1 MKNDT
6 GKRIFLVV
14 LAAIFGLLLYMC
26 IDGGSIIQW
35 TAEVAY
41 PRQNESLSI
50 EWLDEGVIR
59 IGGEGKLYGTDMQ
72 AMIEGTGKT
81 SAEVTDIIIG
91 DGITEIG
98 YDVICEYPILH
109 TIRLGDNVRI
119 AGNGSIRECPE
130 LWFVF
135 VPSGIEK
142 ISRDFL
148 YECNDCIV
156 VTDGAASKLPRL
168 RNTRK
173 ANVIGNVDSY
183 AAMQEAWT
191 NGTELP
197 EMLQHWWK
205 DVQPDKAEP

>member
-1 MKNDT
+1 MMHDT
-6 GKRIFLVV
+6 GKRVFLAV
-14 LAAIFGLLLYMC
+14 LVIVFGLLLYMC
-26 IDGGSIIQW
+26 IDGVSIIKW
-35 TAEVAY
+35 TAEVIY
-41 PRQNESLSI
+41 PRQNESLYI
-50 EWLDEGVIR
+50 QWLDESAVF

-72 AMIEGTGKT
+72 SMLEGEGRTT
-81 SAEVTDIIIG
+81 DEITDIIIG

-109 TIRLGDNVRI
+109 TIRLGDGVRV

-135 VPSGIEK
+135 VPAGIEK

-148 YECNDCIV
+148 YECNECIV
-156 VTDGAASKLPRL
+156 VTDGQADSLPKL

-173 ANVIGNVDSY
+173 ENVIWNVDSY
-183 AAMQEAWT
+183 EAMQEAWT

-197 EMLQHWWK
+197 EILQYWWT
-205 DVQPDKAEP
+205 PAN

>member
-1 MKNDT
+1 MTHDT
-6 GKRIFLVV
+6 GKRVFLAV
-14 LAAIFGLLLYMC
+14 LVIVFGLLLYMC
-26 IDGGSIIQW
+26 IDGVSIIKW
-35 TAEVAY
+35 TAEVVY
-41 PRQNESLSI
+41 PRQNESLTI
-50 EWLDEGVIR
+50 QWLDESAVF

-72 AMIEGTGKT
+72 TMIEGEGRT
-81 SAEVTDIIIG
+81 AEEITDIIIG

-109 TIRLGDNVRI
+109 TIRLGDGVRV

-135 VPSGIEK
+135 VPAGIEK

-156 VTDGAASKLPRL
+156 VTDGQAGSLPKL

-173 ANVIGNVDSY
+173 DNVIENVDSY
-183 AAMQEAWT
+183 EAMQAAWT

-197 EMLQHWWK
+197 EMLQKWW
-205 DVQPDKAEP
+205 

>member
-26 IDGGSIIQW
+26 IDGSSIIKW

-41 PRQNESLSI
+41 PRQNESLYI

-72 AMIEGTGKT
+72 AMIEGGGKT
-81 SAEVTDIIIG
+81 AAEVTDIIIG

-156 VTDGAASKLPRL
+156 VTDGAASKLPKL

-205 DVQPDKAEP
+205 DAQSDKAEP